1 MHCTFEMNFN
11 RAQQQIKMNTF
22 FLIKST
28 EILTTINVQ
37 WHIKAKRRH
46 FSLLLQTVHFC
57 RGMSNIILSLQQH
70 GIHVLGVQQDKNHC
84 KK

>member
-1 MHCTFEMNFN
+1 
-11 RAQQQIKMNTF
+11 MNTF

-28 EILTTINVQ
+28 EILTTINVE

-46 FSLLLQTVHFC
+46 FSLLMKTVHFC
-57 RGMSNIILSLQQH
+57 GGMNNIILSLQQH
-70 GIHVLGVQQDKNHC
+70 DTHVVGVQQDKNHF